1 MGNILKFRARVGING
16 TMVEIRIFETI
27 CKCCLRGPIESISP
41 GSVVLCW
48 LADPRLHGGGPHA
61 HWSECQGK
69 SRIMRVKVEPDNTRV
84 IPRDHR
90 LLLLYQNCVQMQR
103 WREGHRSVVFF
114 LWLIR
119 TTWLCGCQD
128 VCFRKVL
135 RISSNY
141 LSSASLI
148 VRYAENHKIQYKSW
162 TLLKATD

>member
-16 TMVEIRIFETI
+16 MVEIRIFETI
-27 CKCCLRGPIESISP
+27 CKCCLWGLIVSISL

-48 LADPRLHGGGPHA
+48 LADPSLHGGGPHIDQ
-61 HWSECQGK
+61 CQHK
-69 SRIMRVKVEPDNTRV
+69 SRIMSQGGCRITTQTSPGTSWTPPTVTSHDAA
-84 IPRDHR
+84 
-90 LLLLYQNCVQMQR
+90 
-103 WREGHRSVVFF
+103 REGRGASPDILLVAYQQHRH
-114 LWLIR
+114 
-119 TTWLCGCQD
+119 CGCQD